1 MLLLVRC
8 SVLGSDLCYNP
19 GSNKTSEPGA
29 DVRQVV
35 VEVHHGEEGVGAGP
49 AVVDVVD
56 ETHQA
61 EGGLLGHVVRRVEI
75 HGATDE
81 MTDGDAVAEDL
92 VSE

>member
-1 MLLLVRC
+1 M
-8 SVLGSDLCYNP
+8 
-19 GSNKTSEPGA
+19 
-29 DVRQVV
+29 
-35 VEVHHGEEGVGAGP
+35 EVHHGEEGVGAGP

-81 MTDGDAVAEDL
+81 MTDRDAVAEDL
-92 VSE
+92 VSK